1 MTLVNWETDPGCS
14 SRTNTP
20 ACMIQLPTEGFREHI
35 ANNLPDLPAGG
46 TRLLSSAL
54 AKKWSFFTMK
64 EPRSQSSSLG
74 QSHNGLIL
82 ESSLVFMPRMLSPI
96 LCGATTVSALRPSA
110 HPHRG
115 FQMLILP
122 RLGAQLF
129 SPVVRGA
136 CSLSL
141 PLFGPLKCP
150 YPDIPGNPTQSMA
163 EGLPGGV
170 KAAFPDEE
178 ATSHSLPLPLRS
190 ASQYHIAVQS
200 RCCSLFGKFT
210 PLQGGKGSKKYFSS
224 APCSV

>member
-1 MTLVNWETDPGCS
+1 M
-14 SRTNTP
+14 
-20 ACMIQLPTEGFREHI
+20 
-35 ANNLPDLPAGG
+35 
-46 TRLLSSAL
+46 SSAL
-54 AKKWSFFTMK
+54 AKKWSFLTMK
-64 EPRSQSSSLG
+64 EPWSQFSSLG

-82 ESSLVFMPRMLSPI
+82 ESGLVFMPWMLSPI

-150 YPDIPGNPTQSMA
+150 YQDIPGNPTQSMA

-170 KAAFPDEE
+170 TAAFPGE
-178 ATSHSLPLPLRS
+178 AWRPLHIPSLFLSTLPPSTTLQCNPAAAACLANSHHSRVVKDPKNTSVLPLAQFKERF
-190 ASQYHIAVQS
+190 HHWM
-200 RCCSLFGKFT
+200 SLSPITNNSLARTHKRLG
-210 PLQGGKGSKKYFSS
+210 QGDPYGCADSN
-224 APCSV
+224 